1 MVIKE
6 LYLKN
11 FGKFSNRE
19 FLLKDG
25 IQVFYGENEYGKS
38 TIYAFI
44 KAMLFGLERGRG
56 RAALNDEFSR
66 YEPWENPNYYAGVMR
81 FTSGGKC
88 FRLERSF
95 DRYTKGASLVCED
108 DGEEL
113 SVGDG
118 DLEMLLGGMTKETFE
133 NTVAVGQLLARPGQE
148 LAEEL
153 KNYAANYYETG
164 SSTVDLGKT
173 METLQNRRK
182 SVEQEVKSLL
192 EKQEEI
198 KESVRQECQYVTNDG
213 ERLKRELEANQEKL
227 ARLRNSEEAWEKKAR
242 LKIAHE
248 EKVRERTDSWQ
259 RDTDTAENDPGCGDR
274 RSVAE
279 STGDGTKTDTGSGK
293 SWMAVGA
300 LGIAAGA
307 AGSLWSGFVSSQEG
321 FLGGSAISVL
331 AWLFLAIGIFLV
343 MVGGVKYLRGRQA
356 SKRRTDG
363 GKESQISP
371 KEETSERERML
382 KEQEKAELE
391 QRQQIKTALQKLEWE
406 NERIK
411 AEFKEKQVR
420 FQNLQE
426 QLNELDVPSGKVKSL
441 RSVIQAIQLAE
452 EKMLE
457 ASRNMTQ
464 GFGSLLN
471 KKASAILAD
480 VTEGRYTKLLAD
492 DKLNMTLLENGR
504 RIPIDRVS
512 CGTIEQVYF
521 SLRMAAAEML
531 CEDPIPIIFDDAF
544 AFYDEKRLKSTLKW
558 LSEQQRQVIIFTCQ
572 KREQEILS
580 RMV

>member
-11 FGKFSNRE
+11 FGKFSNQE

-38 TIYAFI
+38 TLYAFI

-95 DRYTKGASLVCED
+95 DRYTKSASLVCED

-113 SVGDG
+113 SVEDG
-118 DLEMLLGGMTKETFE
+118 DMEMLLGGMTKETFE

-182 SVEQEVKSLL
+182 SVEQEMKSLL
-192 EKQEEI
+192 AKQEEK
-198 KESVRQECQYVTNDG
+198 KESVRQECRYVTADG
-213 ERLKRELEANQEKL
+213 DKLKKELEANQEKL
-227 ARLRNSEEAWEKKAR
+227 VRLRKNEEAWEQKNR
-242 LKIAHE
+242 LEQAKE
-248 EKVRERTDSWQ
+248 DQ
-259 RDTDTAENDPGCGDR
+259 DP
-274 RSVAE
+274 SYKSA
-279 STGDGTKTDTGSGK
+279 GDGNPTDAGSAK
-293 SWMAVGA
+293 SWITVGA

-307 AGSLWSGFVSSQEG
+307 AGRIWSAIASQPEG
-321 FLGGSAISVL
+321 FSGGSAISVL
-331 AWLFLAIGIFLV
+331 SWLFLGIGILLV
-343 MVGGVKYLRGRQA
+343 CLGAIKYLRGRQH
-356 SKRRTDG
+356 SKGHPDG
-363 GKESQISP
+363 SRESRSIIKEDIR
-371 KEETSERERML
+371 ERERIL
-382 KEQEKAELE
+382 EEKEKARFE
-391 QRQQIKTALQKLEWE
+391 QRQQIKTELQRLEWE

-411 AEFKEKQVR
+411 AEFKERQIR

-426 QLNELDVPSGKVKSL
+426 QLSELDVPSGKIKSL
-441 RSVIQAIQLAE
+441 KTTIQALKLAE
-452 EKMLE
+452 EKMLK

-464 GFGSLLN
+464 SFGSLLN

-492 DKLNMTLLENGR
+492 DQLNMTLVEDGR

-521 SLRMAAAEML
+521 ALRMAAAEIL
-531 CEDPIPIIFDDAF
+531 CEDPVPVIFDDAF